1 MRYSKAIKE
10 IRAFNRFY
18 TNILGLVDRHIL
30 DSPYSLTEAR
40 ILFEIFH
47 NRNCSA
53 RKINNLLRVDEGYLS
68 RTIDKL
74 IKQDLITKKQS
85 RKDKRVFIL
94 SLSKKG
100 EDEFLKL
107 NKASE
112 VSIESM
118 IDHLAPDEVD
128 EIESTMRRIEELLTR
143 KGGSQAIT
151 LEDISIRNTMI
162 PGDLGYVVYLHGLL
176 YGIEY
181 DYGIEFETYV
191 AHGLYEFFQNYDQKK
206 DRVWICEHDKRMV
219 LFLLLMHRDN
229 NTAQLRYFLIV
240 PEYRGIGLGKKLME
254 LFLDFLHRCH
264 YQSAYLWTTHE
275 LYTAASLYTRYGFE
289 LTEEKESNAFGKLLR
304 EQRYDLIVG

>member
-1 MRYSKAIKE
+1 MRYSKAIKK

-47 NRNCSA
+47 NPNCSA

-85 RKDKRVFIL
+85 RNDKRVFIL

-112 VSIESM
+112 VSIASM

-128 EIESTMRRIEELLTR
+128 EIESSMHRIEELLTR
-143 KGGSQAIT
+143 KGELQAIK

-191 AHGLYEFFQNYDQKK
+191 AHGLHEFFQNYDQKK

-219 LFLLLMHRDN
+219 GFLLLMHRDN
-229 NTAQLRYFLIV
+229 NSAQLRYFLIV

-275 LYTAASLYTRYGFE
+275 LYTAASLYKRYGFE

>member
-1 MRYSKAIKE
+1 MRYSRATKK

-30 DSPYSLTEAR
+30 HSPYSLTEAR

-47 NRNCSA
+47 NPNCSA
-53 RKINNLLRVDEGYLS
+53 RKIKNLLRVDEGYLS

-74 IKQDLITKKQS
+74 IRQDLIVKNQS
-85 RKDKRVFIL
+85 QSDGRVFIL

-112 VSIESM
+112 ESIESM
-118 IDHLAPDEVD
+118 INHLAPDEVH
-128 EIESTMRRIEELLTR
+128 EIESSMLRIQGLLTE
-143 KGGSQAIT
+143 KEKTQGIK
-151 LEDISIRNTMI
+151 LEDISIRNTMV
-162 PGDLGYVVYLHGLL
+162 PSDLGYVVYLHGLL

-181 DYGIEFETYV
+181 GYGIEFEMYV

-206 DRVWICEHDKRMV
+206 DRVWICEHDKRMIG
-219 LFLLLMHRDN
+219 FLLLMHRDN
-229 NTAQLRYFLIV
+229 DAAQLRLFLIE

-275 LYTAASLYTRYGFE
+275 LYAAASLYTRYGFE
-289 LTEEKESNAFGKLLR
+289 LTEEKESNTFGKLLR